1 MASARD
7 TQHAVPHDHDGHA
20 YHGPEPHGELDHDHA
35 TEESHGDH
43 EHRHEHGQ
51 APAPAH
57 GAHKHA
63 HDHERHTHEPGGLL
77 GHLPFFH
84 AHSHGEAHV
93 DAAMESQAGIRTVK
107 LSLALLAVTAGIQ
120 LVVAMISGSVGLLA
134 DTIHNATDALTALP
148 LWLAFALAGRAPNRR
163 YTYGYG
169 RAEDLAGVA
178 IVLMIAASA
187 VLAAWQSVQKLL
199 HPQPLDYVGWV
210 IAAALV
216 GVAGNEAVAELR
228 LRTGRAIGSA
238 ALVADGQHARIDG
251 LTSLAVLIGAAGSAL
266 GLPLADPIVGLL
278 ITVAILFIV
287 RDTALTMWHRMMDA
301 VDPDLIAEIE
311 QVAAAV
317 PGVAA
322 VDEARARYL
331 GHRLY
336 ADLRVAVRPSLD
348 VAGGHRIA
356 EEVSH
361 ALLHAIPRL
370 AEAHVHV
377 DPADDQSA
385 HTLTSHHN
393 LAAPP

>member
-1 MASARD
+1 MASAQD
-7 TQHAVPHDHDGHA
+7 TPRAVPHDHDGHA
-20 YHGPEPHGELDHDHA
+20 HHSSDPHGDHDH
-35 TEESHGDH
+35 
-43 EHRHEHGQ
+43 EHGHDS
-51 APAPAH
+51 APTH
-57 GAHKHA
+57 TG
-63 HDHERHTHEPGGLL
+63 HDHSHDHQPHTHEPGGLL

-120 LVVAMISGSVGLLA
+120 LVVAMLSGSVGLLA

-148 LWLAFALAGRAPNRR
+148 LWLAFALAARAPNRR

-169 RAEDLAGVA
+169 RAEDLAGAV
-178 IVLMIAASA
+178 IVLMIGASA

-199 HPQPLDYVGWV
+199 HPQPLDHVAWV
-210 IAAALV
+210 IVAALV

-251 LTSLAVLIGAAGSAL
+251 LTSLAVLVGAVGSAL
-266 GLPLADPIVGLL
+266 GFPLADPIVGLL

-322 VDEARARYL
+322 VQEARARFL

-336 ADLRVAVRPSLD
+336 ADLRVAVTPALD

-361 ALLHAIPRL
+361 ALLHAVPRL

-377 DPADDQSA
+377 DPADDQTA
-385 HTLTSHHN
+385 HALTSHHD